1 MYAIIYIELNCK
13 EEKMFTKL
21 QEILAKQ
28 LNISKENI
36 KPESRLLEDLNA
48 DSLDFVELL
57 MTVEDEFDVVITDED
72 AKTLKTIDDVCKFI
86 EAHIEK

>member
-1 MYAIIYIELNCK
+1 MFA
-13 EEKMFTKL
+13 KM

-28 LNISKENI
+28 LNISKDTI

-57 MTVEDEFDVVITDED
+57 MTMEDEFGISISDED
-72 AKTLKTIDDVCKFI
+72 AKTLKTVDDVCKYL
-86 EAHIEK
+86 EAHAK

>member
-1 MYAIIYIELNCK
+1 MFA
-13 EEKMFTKL
+13 KM

-28 LNISKENI
+28 LNISKDSI

-57 MTVEDEFDVVITDED
+57 MTMEDEFGISISDED
-72 AKTLKTIDDVCKFI
+72 AKTLKTVDDVCKDL
-86 EAHIEK
+86 EAHTK

>member
-1 MYAIIYIELNCK
+1 MFA
-13 EEKMFTKL
+13 KM

-28 LNISKENI
+28 LNISKDSI

-57 MTVEDEFDVVITDED
+57 MTMEDEFGISISDED
-72 AKTLKTIDDVCKFI
+72 AKTLKTVDDVCKYL
-86 EAHIEK
+86 EAHTK

>member
-1 MYAIIYIELNCK
+1 
-13 EEKMFTKL
+13 MFTKL

-57 MTVEDEFDVVITDED
+57 MTVEDEFNVIITDED

-86 EAHIEK
+86 EAHIENK

>member
-1 MYAIIYIELNCK
+1 MFA
-13 EEKMFTKL
+13 KM

-28 LNISKENI
+28 LNISKDSI

-57 MTVEDEFDVVITDED
+57 MTIEDEFGISISDED
-72 AKTLKTIDDVCKFI
+72 AMTLKTVDDVCKYL
-86 EAHIEK
+86 ESHTK

>member
-1 MYAIIYIELNCK
+1 
-13 EEKMFTKL
+13 MFTKL

>member
-1 MYAIIYIELNCK
+1 MFA
-13 EEKMFTKL
+13 KM

-28 LNISKENI
+28 LNISKDTI

-57 MTVEDEFDVVITDED
+57 MTMEDEFGISISDED
-72 AKTLKTIDDVCKFI
+72 AKTLKTVDDVCKYL
-86 EAHIEK
+86 EAHTK

>member
-1 MYAIIYIELNCK
+1 
-13 EEKMFTKL
+13 MFAQL

-28 LNISKENI
+28 LNISKDKI

-57 MTVEDEFDVVITDED
+57 MTLEDEFGISISDED
-72 AKTLKTIDDVCKFI
+72 AKNLKTIDDVCKYI
-86 EAHIEK
+86 ESHKN

>member
-1 MYAIIYIELNCK
+1 
-13 EEKMFTKL
+13 MFAKL

-28 LNISKENI
+28 LNISKDNI

-57 MTVEDEFDVVITDED
+57 MTVEDEFGVTISDED
-72 AKTLKTIDDVCKFI
+72 AKNLNTVDDVCKYI
-86 EAHIEK
+86 EANKK

>member
-1 MYAIIYIELNCK
+1 
-13 EEKMFTKL
+13 MFAQL

-28 LNISKENI
+28 LNISKDKI

-57 MTVEDEFDVVITDED
+57 MTLEDEFGITISDED
-72 AKTLKTIDDVCKFI
+72 AKNLKTIDDVCKYI
-86 EAHIEK
+86 ESHKN

>member
-1 MYAIIYIELNCK
+1 MFN
-13 EEKMFTKL
+13 KM

-28 LNISKENI
+28 LNISKDSI

-57 MTVEDEFDVVITDED
+57 MTMEDEFGVTISDDD
-72 AKTLKTIDDVCKFI
+72 AKTLKTVDDVCKFL
-86 EAHIEK
+86 ESHAN

>member
-1 MYAIIYIELNCK
+1 
-13 EEKMFTKL
+13 MFAQL

-28 LNISKENI
+28 LNISKDKI

-57 MTVEDEFDVVITDED
+57 MTLEYEFGISISDED
-72 AKTLKTIDDVCKFI
+72 AKNLKTIDDVCKYI
-86 EAHIEK
+86 ESHKN